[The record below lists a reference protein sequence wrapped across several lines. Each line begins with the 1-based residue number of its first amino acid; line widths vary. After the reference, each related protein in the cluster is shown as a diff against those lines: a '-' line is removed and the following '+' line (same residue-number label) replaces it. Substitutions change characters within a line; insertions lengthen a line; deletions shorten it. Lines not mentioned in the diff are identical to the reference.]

1 VRVEREW
8 DKGLPPKFSKYI
20 KELDNS
26 SFLFLFSF
34 FFFLLA
40 QVQFYF
46 FSFKSLSS
54 NMYRSIARASVPAC
68 RLMRPHLV
76 GPPPSLLRSYTTRA
90 TTNTI
95 KSPTFPF
102 KTLSAS
108 IALTSAMYLYSKTGD
123 RVVEAQG
130 HQPLSAFTTSSP
142 SSALA
147 ELNDN
152 SSRIA
157 VQAKSTEELLMGLF
171 VYKLCTFSWL
181 VDAAPHLISLSEKL
195 HLQTPVYWFVKQTFF
210 RQFCGG
216 ETPEECVSSMDKL
229 SLSGI
234 NCILDLSVEA
244 DLHIDHKNQ
253 QPSEG
258 QSIYFREEQQA
269 DVILNMSKNCIQT
282 AAAGTMAN
290 AMAAI
295 KVTAFSPPQL
305 LLRLN
310 QAVTQL
316 EQKFVA
322 HQANGSLDS
331 QGLREVIRQVLPE
344 PSTVE
349 QQQARETIV
358 SRLESNQGTLD
369 VLEFRKLFNLQGPA
383 RDIWWKTSNENE
395 KEVLLTSED
404 LAAYDRMMSRLEQV
418 CSLARENQVGIMV
431 DAEQSYFQDIIDHVA
446 INLQRKFNRR
456 DENEEKTPTVFNTCK
471 FHFGN

>member
-1 VRVEREW
+1 
-8 DKGLPPKFSKYI
+8 
-20 KELDNS
+20 
-26 SFLFLFSF
+26 
-34 FFFLLA
+34 
-40 QVQFYF
+40 
-46 FSFKSLSS
+46 
-54 NMYRSIARASVPAC
+54 
-68 RLMRPHLV
+68 
-76 GPPPSLLRSYTTRA
+76 
-90 TTNTI
+90 
-95 KSPTFPF
+95 
-102 KTLSAS
+102 
-108 IALTSAMYLYSKTGD
+108 MYLYSKTGD